1 MNHKQATTLWCAVI
15 VEELIRQGAGFFCIS
30 PGSRSTPLT
39 LAVASNPK
47 ARFRM
52 FPDERSAGFYALG
65 YTRATGMPA
74 VLICTSG
81 TAVANYFPAV
91 VEASADAQPM
101 LVLSADRPFEL
112 LEAGANQTI
121 RQQDIFGGYS
131 RWSFELPEP
140 GTATPLASLLSTI
153 DQALRRSLGSPAGPV
168 HLNLPFREPLEP
180 EAPDFTHP
188 WAAPLEAWRVS
199 GEPWSR
205 FALPLREPRAESIA
219 ALREILAGA
228 ERPLFV
234 AGNMSNAADGEAVAA
249 LADSLGV
256 TLFADLTSGIRL
268 SSTCTPWQLAFQ
280 NEALTDR
287 FQPDV
292 VLHFGGPLIGKQPA
306 AALRKH
312 PPLHYVVVRE
322 HPSRFGPDHNVTL
335 TLEASPASVASALEA
350 CREPLPGVD
359 CRAAFAAASR
369 IIDEAVCK
377 PGEPVNE
384 ISAPRIVSALTGSD
398 HALFVANSMPAR
410 DMDLYAAPVAQKPL
424 QVALNRGVSGIDG
437 IISTAA
443 GFSAGL
449 GRPATLLIGD
459 ISFLHDLNALC
470 LLGHPWNPLI
480 VIVLNNHGGGI
491 FSFLPIAA
499 QTDRLDEC
507 FATPQNFSIE
517 SAAKT
522 FGLGY
527 ECPETNH
534 DFTKVYTEA
543 LKGNRS
549 LVIEVKSDRQENL
562 RLHREIK
569 AQLDPVFGKADFFWI
584 IPDCCNQRIV

>member
-1 MNHKQATTLWCAVI
+1 MNSKQITTLWCAVI

-65 YTRATGMPA
+65 YARATGMPA
-74 VLICTSG
+74 VLVCTSG

-121 RQQDIFGGYS
+121 RQQNIFGSYT
-131 RWSFELPEP
+131 RWGFELPEP
-140 GTATPLASLLSTI
+140 GIATPLASLLSTV
-153 DQALRRSLGSPAGPV
+153 DHAVRKSLSLPAGPV

-180 EAPDFTHP
+180 EAPDSGHP
-188 WAAPLEAWRVS
+188 WAAPLETWQAS
-199 GEPWSR
+199 CEPWSR
-205 FALPLREPRAESIA
+205 FARPLHEPSAESIVT
-219 ALREILAGA
+219 LRELLAQA

-234 AGNMSNAADGEAVAA
+234 AGSMADPADGDAVAA
-249 LADSLGV
+249 LAESLGV
-256 TLFADLTSGIRL
+256 PLFADLTSGIRL
-268 SSTCTPWQLAFQ
+268 SSDCTPWQLAFQ
-280 NEALTDR
+280 NEAFVER

-292 VLHFGGPLIGKQPA
+292 VIHFGGHVIGKQPA
-306 AALRKH
+306 MALRKH

-322 HPSRFGPDHNVTL
+322 HPGRFGPDHNVTL
-335 TLEASPASVASALEA
+335 TLEASPAAVASALEG
-350 CREPLPGVD
+350 CREPLPGIR
-359 CRAAFAAASR
+359 CRDAFSAASG
-369 IIDEAVCK
+369 IIDKMACVPELAVS
-377 PGEPVNE
+377 E
-384 ISAPRIVSALTGSD
+384 ISAPRIVSSLAGD
-398 HALFVANSMPAR
+398 GHALFVANSMPAR

-449 GRPATLLIGD
+449 GKPTTLLIGD
-459 ISFLHDLNALC
+459 ISFLHDMNALC
-470 LLGHPWNPLI
+470 LLNHPWNPLI

-491 FSFLPIAA
+491 FSFLPIAS

-507 FATPQNFSIE
+507 FATPQHFSIE
-517 SAAKT
+517 SAART
-522 FGLGY
+522 FGIDY
-527 ECPETNH
+527 ACPETNG
-534 DFTKVYTEA
+534 DFTQLYAEA
-543 LKGNRS
+543 LTTKKSLIIEIRSDREKNLLLHRS
-549 LVIEVKSDRQENL
+549 L
-562 RLHREIK
+562 K
-569 AQLDPVFGKADFFWI
+569 AQLDPVFEKAD
-584 IPDCCNQRIV
+584 CSR

>member
-1 MNHKQATTLWCAVI
+1 MNSKQITTLWCAVI

-65 YTRATGMPA
+65 YARATGMPA
-74 VLICTSG
+74 ALVCTSG

-112 LEAGANQTI
+112 LECGANQTI
-121 RQQDIFGGYS
+121 RQQDMFGSYT

-140 GTATPLASLLSTI
+140 GMATPLASLLSTI
-153 DQALRRSLGSPAGPV
+153 DQAVKRSLGSPAGPV

-180 EAPDFTHP
+180 EAPDYSHP
-188 WAAPLEAWRVS
+188 WAAPLEAWRAS

-205 FALPLREPRAESIA
+205 FALPLHEPGAESIV

-228 ERPLFV
+228 ERPLLV

-256 TLFADLTSGIRL
+256 PLLADLTSGIRL
-268 SSTCTPWQLAFQ
+268 SANRSPWQLAFQ
-280 NEALTDR
+280 NEAFTDSFR
-287 FQPDV
+287 PDV

-306 AALRKH
+306 LAIRKH
-312 PPLHYVVVRE
+312 PPMHYVIVRE
-322 HPSRFGPDHNVTL
+322 HPGRLGPDHNVTL
-335 TLEASPASVASALEA
+335 TIEASPASVASALEA
-350 CREPLPGVD
+350 CRVPLTGLE
-359 CRAAFAAASR
+359 CRDAFSAASG
-369 IIDEAVCK
+369 IIDEMVCK
-377 PGEPVNE
+377 PGEAVNE
-384 ISAPRIVSALTGSD
+384 ISAPRIVSSLAGD
-398 HALFVANSMPAR
+398 GHALFVANSMPAR

-449 GRPATLLIGD
+449 RKPATLFIGD
-459 ISFLHDLNALC
+459 ISFLHDLNALS

-480 VIVLNNHGGGI
+480 VIVLNNNGGGI
-491 FSFLPIAA
+491 FSFLPIASV
-499 QTDRLDEC
+499 TDRLDEC
-507 FATPQNFSIE
+507 FAAPQNFSVE
-517 SAAKT
+517 LAART
-522 FGLGY
+522 FGLDY
-527 ECPETNH
+527 ACPPTNR
-534 DFTKVYTEA
+534 DFTSVYAEA
-543 LKGNRS
+543 LKANRS
-549 LVIEVKSDRQENL
+549 LVIEVKSDRQQNFL
-562 RLHREIK
+562 LHRAIK
-569 AQLDPVFGKADFFWI
+569 AQLDPIFGNAGCI
-584 IPDCCNQRIV
+584 GAR

>member
-1 MNHKQATTLWCAVI
+1 MNHKQVTTLWCAVI

-65 YTRATGMPA
+65 YARATGLPA
-74 VLICTSG
+74 VLVCTSG

-91 VEASADAQPM
+91 VEASADTQPM

-112 LEAGANQTI
+112 LECGANQTI
-121 RQQDIFGGYS
+121 RQQDMFGSYT

-140 GTATPLASLLSTI
+140 GIATPLASLLSTI
-153 DQALRRSLGSPAGPV
+153 GQAVKRSLGSPAGPV

-180 EAPDFTHP
+180 EAPDYSHP
-188 WAAPLEAWRVS
+188 WAAPLEAWRAS

-205 FALPLREPRAESIA
+205 FALPLHEPGAENIA
-219 ALREILAGA
+219 ALRELLAQA

-234 AGNMSNAADGEAVAA
+234 AGSMSNAADGEAVAA
-249 LADSLGV
+249 LADSIGV
-256 TLFADLTSGIRL
+256 PLFADLTSGIRL
-268 SSTCTPWQLAFQ
+268 SANRTPWQLAFQ
-280 NEALTDR
+280 NEAFTDSFR
-287 FQPDV
+287 SDV
-292 VLHFGGPLIGKQPA
+292 VIHFGGPLIGKQPA
-306 AALRKH
+306 LTLRKH
-312 PPLHYVVVRE
+312 PPMHYVIVRE
-322 HPSRFGPDHNVTL
+322 HPGRFGPDHNVTL
-335 TLEASPASVASALEA
+335 TIEASPAAVASALDA
-350 CREPLPGVD
+350 CREPLPGFE
-359 CRAAFAAASR
+359 CRDAFSAASA
-369 IIDEAVCK
+369 IIDEMVCK
-377 PGEPVNE
+377 PGDPVSE
-384 ISAPRIVSALTGSD
+384 ISAPRIVSSLAGGD

-449 GRPATLLIGD
+449 RKPATLLIGD
-459 ISFLHDLNALC
+459 ISFLHDLNALS

-480 VIVLNNHGGGI
+480 VIVLNNNGGGI
-491 FSFLPIAA
+491 FSFLPIAS

-517 SAAKT
+517 SAART
-522 FGLGY
+522 FSIDY
-527 ECPETNH
+527 ACPATNR
-534 DFTKVYTEA
+534 DFTSAYAEA
-543 LKGNRS
+543 LKQNKS
-549 LVIEVKSDRQENL
+549 LVIEVKSDRQANL
-562 RLHREIK
+562 NLHRTLK
-569 AQLDPVFGKADFFWI
+569 AQLDPVFEKAARFGTL
-584 IPDCCNQRIV
+584 

>member
-52 FPDERSAGFYALG
+52 FPDERSAAFYALG
-65 YTRATGMPA
+65 YARATGMPA

-91 VEASADAQPM
+91 VEASADAMPM

-112 LEAGANQTI
+112 LETGANQTI
-121 RQQDIFGGYS
+121 RQQDIFGSYT

-140 GTATPLASLLSTI
+140 GTATPLASVLSTVDHAI
-153 DQALRRSLGSPAGPV
+153 RKSLGSPAGPV

-180 EAPDFTHP
+180 EAPDLAHP
-188 WAAPLEAWRVS
+188 WAAPLEAWRTS
-199 GEPWSR
+199 GQPWSR
-205 FALPLREPRAESIA
+205 FALPTREPSAESVATLRQIIA
-219 ALREILAGA
+219 DAA
-228 ERPLFV
+228 RPLFV
-234 AGNMSNAADGEAVAA
+234 AGSMSSAADGEAVAA

-256 TLFADLTSGIRL
+256 PLFADLTSGIRL
-268 SSTCTPWQLAFQ
+268 SANCAPWQLAFQ
-280 NEALTDR
+280 NEAFTDKFR
-287 FQPDV
+287 PDV
-292 VLHFGGPLIGKQPA
+292 IIHFGGPLIGKQPA
-306 AALRKH
+306 LALRKI
-312 PPLHYVVVRE
+312 PPRHYVVVRD

-335 TLEASPASVASALEA
+335 TIEASPASVVAALEA
-350 CREPLPGVD
+350 CRVPLPGID
-359 CRAAFAAASR
+359 CKGMFSSASGV
-369 IIDEAVCK
+369 IDEMTCK
-377 PGEPVNE
+377 PDEPVSE
-384 ISAPRIVSALTGSD
+384 ISAPRIVSSLAGD
-398 HALFVANSMPAR
+398 GHALFVANSMPAR
-410 DMDLYAAPVAQKPL
+410 DMDLYAAPTTQKPL
-424 QVALNRGVSGIDG
+424 RVALNRGVSGIDG

-459 ISFLHDLNALC
+459 ISFLHDLNALS

-517 SAAKT
+517 SAART
-522 FGLGY
+522 FGLDY
-527 ECPETNH
+527 ACPATNR
-534 DFTKVYTEA
+534 DFTKLYADA
-543 LKGNRS
+543 LKSNKS
-549 LVIEVKSDRQENL
+549 LVIEIKSDRQANL
-562 RLHREIK
+562 QLHRAVK
-569 AQLDPVFGKADFFWI
+569 AELDTIFGNAD
-584 IPDCCNQRIV
+584 CLGAR

>member
-1 MNHKQATTLWCAVI
+1 MNSKQITTLWCAVI

-47 ARFRM
+47 AKFRM

-65 YTRATGMPA
+65 YARATGMPA

-91 VEASADAQPM
+91 VEASADAMPM

-112 LEAGANQTI
+112 LECGANQTI
-121 RQQDIFGGYS
+121 RQQNIFGSYT

-140 GTATPLASLLSTI
+140 GVATPLASVLSTV
-153 DQALRRSLGSPAGPV
+153 DHAFRKSLGLPAGPV

-180 EAPDFTHP
+180 ETPDPGHP
-188 WAAPLEAWRVS
+188 WAAPLEAWQAS
-199 GEPWSR
+199 SEPWSR
-205 FALPLREPRAESIA
+205 FARSLREPSAGSIA
-219 ALREILAGA
+219 ALRELLAQA

-234 AGNMSNAADGEAVAA
+234 AGSMADPVDGDAVAA
-249 LADSLGV
+249 LAKSLGV
-256 TLFADLTSGIRL
+256 PLFADLTSGIRL
-268 SSTCTPWQLAFQ
+268 SSDCTPWQLAFQ
-280 NEALTDR
+280 NEAFVER

-292 VLHFGGPLIGKQPA
+292 VIHFGGHVIGKQPA
-306 AALRKH
+306 LAIRKY
-312 PPLHYVVVRE
+312 PPVHYVVIRE
-322 HPSRFGPDHNVTL
+322 HPGRFGPDHNVTL
-335 TLEASPASVASALEA
+335 TIEASPAAIASALKG
-350 CREPLPGVD
+350 CREPVPGID
-359 CRAAFAAASR
+359 CGDTFSAASGV
-369 IIDEAVCK
+369 INEMVCAPELAVS
-377 PGEPVNE
+377 E
-384 ISAPRIVSALTGSD
+384 ISAPRIVSSLTGGD

-410 DMDLYAAPVAQKPL
+410 DMDLYAAPVAGKPL
-424 QVALNRGVSGIDG
+424 RVALNRGVSGIDG

-449 GRPATLLIGD
+449 RKPATLLIGD

-470 LLGHPWNPLI
+470 LLNHPWHRLI

-491 FSFLPIAA
+491 FSFLPIAS

-517 SAAKT
+517 SAART
-522 FGLGY
+522 FGIDY
-527 ECPETNH
+527 ACPETNG
-534 DFTKVYTEA
+534 DFTRLYAEA
-543 LKGNRS
+543 LTAKKS
-549 LVIEVKSDRQENL
+549 LIIEIRSDRQKNL
-562 RLHREIK
+562 QLHRALK
-569 AQLDPVFGKADFFWI
+569 AQLDTIFEKT
-584 IPDCCNQRIV
+584 DCSR

>member
-1 MNHKQATTLWCAVI
+1 MNHKQVTTLWCAVI
-15 VEELIRQGAGFFCIS
+15 IEELIRQGAGFFCIS

-39 LAVASNPK
+39 LAVAANPK

-65 YTRATGMPA
+65 YARATGMPA

-121 RQQDIFGGYS
+121 RQQDIFGSYT

-140 GTATPLASLLSTI
+140 GVATPLASVLSTV
-153 DQALRRSLGSPAGPV
+153 DQAIRKSLGSPAGPV

-180 EAPDFTHP
+180 EATDLAHP
-188 WAAPLEAWRVS
+188 WAAPLEAWRAS
-199 GEPWSR
+199 GKPWMQ
-205 FALPLREPRAESIA
+205 FALPLREPSAESIVK
-219 ALREILAGA
+219 LRELLAQA
-228 ERPLFV
+228 ERPFFV
-234 AGNMSNAADGEAVAA
+234 AGSMSNTTDGEAVAT
-249 LADSLGV
+249 LAESLGV
-256 TLFADLTSGIRL
+256 PLFADLTSGIRL
-268 SSTCTPWQLAFQ
+268 SSNCAPWQLAFQ
-280 NEALTDR
+280 NEAFTGR

-292 VLHFGGPLIGKQPA
+292 VIHFGGPLIGKQPA
-306 AALRKH
+306 LTLRKH
-312 PPLHYVVVRE
+312 PPLHHVVVRE
-322 HPSRFGPDHNVTL
+322 HPGRFGPDHNVTL
-335 TLEASPASVASALEA
+335 TIEASPASVASALEE
-350 CREPLPGVD
+350 CRKPLTGTD
-359 CRAAFAAASR
+359 CSDTFSAASR
-369 IIDEAVCK
+369 IIDEMTCA
-377 PGEPVNE
+377 PEQALNE
-384 ISAPRIVSALTGSD
+384 ISTPRIVSSLAGGD

-410 DMDLYAAPVAQKPL
+410 DMDLYAAPLTEKPL
-424 QVALNRGVSGIDG
+424 RVALNRGVSGIDG

-443 GFSAGL
+443 GYSAGL
-449 GRPATLLIGD
+449 GKPATLLIGD

-470 LLGHPWNPLI
+470 LLNHPWNRLI

-491 FSFLPIAA
+491 FSFLPIAS

-507 FATPQNFSIE
+507 FATPQNFSVE

-522 FGLGY
+522 FGIDY
-527 ECPETNH
+527 ICPETNS
-534 DFTKVYTEA
+534 DFMSAYTEM

-549 LVIEVKSDRQENL
+549 LVIEIKSDRQANL
-562 RLHREIK
+562 LLHRALK
-569 AQLDPVFGKADFFWI
+569 AKIDPVFEKT
-584 IPDCCNQRIV
+584 DCFEQR

>member
-1 MNHKQATTLWCAVI
+1 MNHKQITTLWCASI

-65 YTRATGMPA
+65 YARATGMPA
-74 VLICTSG
+74 VLVCTSG

-91 VEASADAQPM
+91 VEASADAMPM

-112 LEAGANQTI
+112 LETGANQTI
-121 RQQDIFGGYS
+121 RQQDMFGGYS

-140 GTATPLASLLSTI
+140 GTGTPLASLLSTV
-153 DQALRRSLGSPAGPV
+153 DQAVRRSLGSPAGPV

-188 WAAPLEAWRVS
+188 WAAPLEAWRTS

-205 FALPLREPRAESIA
+205 FALPLREPGVAAVDSLRQIIA
-219 ALREILAGA
+219 DAK
-228 ERPLFV
+228 RPLLV
-234 AGNMSNAADGEAVAA
+234 AGSMSNAADGEAVAT
-249 LADSLGV
+249 LSESLGV
-256 TLFADLTSGIRL
+256 PLFADLTSGIRL
-268 SSTCTPWQLAFQ
+268 SANCTPWQVAFQ
-280 NEALTDR
+280 NEAFTDKFR
-287 FQPDV
+287 PDMV
-292 VLHFGGPLIGKQPA
+292 IHFGGPLIGKQPA
-306 AALRKH
+306 LTLRKH
-312 PPLHYVVVRE
+312 PPLHYVIVRD
-322 HPSRFGPDHNVTL
+322 HPGRFAPDHNVTM
-335 TLEASPASVASALEA
+335 TIEASPAAVASALEA
-350 CREPLPGVD
+350 CRQPLPGID
-359 CRAAFAAASR
+359 CRDAFSAASGM
-369 IIDEAVCK
+369 IDAIACK
-377 PGEPVNE
+377 PDEPVNE
-384 ISAPRIVSALTGSD
+384 ISAPRIVSSLVGGD

-410 DMDLYAAPVAQKPL
+410 DMDMYAAPGRDKPL

-443 GFSAGL
+443 GYSAGL
-449 GRPATLLIGD
+449 GKPATLLIGD
-459 ISFLHDLNALC
+459 ISFLHDLNALS

-517 SAAKT
+517 SAART
-522 FGLGY
+522 FGLSY

-534 DFTKVYTEA
+534 DFTTVYTEA
-543 LKGNRS
+543 LKGNKS
-549 LVIEVKSDRQENL
+549 LVIEVKSDRQANL
-562 RLHREIK
+562 QLHRSLK
-569 AQLDPVFGKADFFWI
+569 AQLEPVFEKADFLG
-584 IPDCCNQRIV
+584 

>member
-1 MNHKQATTLWCAVI
+1 
-15 VEELIRQGAGFFCIS
+15 
-30 PGSRSTPLT
+30 
-39 LAVASNPK
+39 
-47 ARFRM
+47 
-52 FPDERSAGFYALG
+52 
-65 YTRATGMPA
+65 
-74 VLICTSG
+74 
-81 TAVANYFPAV
+81 
-91 VEASADAQPM
+91 
-101 LVLSADRPFEL
+101 
-112 LEAGANQTI
+112 
-121 RQQDIFGGYS
+121 
-131 RWSFELPEP
+131 
-140 GTATPLASLLSTI
+140 
-153 DQALRRSLGSPAGPV
+153 GPV

-188 WAAPLEAWRVS
+188 WAAPLEAWRTS

-205 FALPLREPRAESIA
+205 FARPLHEPRAESIA
-219 ALREILAGA
+219 ALQEILAQA
-228 ERPLFV
+228 ERPLMV
-234 AGNMSNAADGEAVAA
+234 AGSMSNAADGAAVAA
-249 LADSLGV
+249 LADSLGLP
-256 TLFADLTSGIRL
+256 LFADLTSGIRL
-268 SSTCTPWQLAFQ
+268 SANCSPWQLAFQ
-280 NEALTDR
+280 NEAFTDK
-287 FQPDV
+287 FWPDAV
-292 VLHFGGPLIGKQPA
+292 IHFGGPLIGKQPA
-306 AALRKH
+306 LALRKH
-312 PPLHYVVVRE
+312 PPKHYIIVRD

-335 TLEASPASVASALEA
+335 TLEASPASVAAALEA
-350 CREPLPGVD
+350 CRVPLPGID
-359 CRAAFAAASR
+359 CKGMFSSASG
-369 IIDEAVCK
+369 IIDEVACK

-384 ISAPRIVSALTGSD
+384 ISAPRIVSALIGSD

-517 SAAKT
+517 SAACT

-562 RLHREIK
+562 QLHRELK
-569 AQLDPVFGKADFFWI
+569 AQLDTVFSNAGCFGT
-584 IPDCCNQRIV
+584 P